1 MVYVGTEPVGQTHCR
16 GKNKGQ
22 GWAGGLDS
30 PVDPSE
36 VRVCAG
42 SPVGMVLPWI
52 LSAHPAKYLKVLIQ
66 PSRSTK
72 KA

>member
-1 MVYVGTEPVGQTHCR
+1 MVYVGTGPMGQTHCR
-16 GKNKGQ
+16 GKGKGEEKT
-22 GWAGGLDS
+22 GP
-30 PVDPSE
+30 PVDPSK
-36 VRVCAG
+36 VRVRAG
-42 SPVGMVLPWI
+42 LPVGMVLPWI